1 MRGVTRRDIKVIS
14 HCMDMG
20 RTLGEEVRVRRAP
33 FVAVVTAQAHELPR
47 LPTGVSTPGLRLG
60 LSIRKLE

>member
-1 MRGVTRRDIKVIS
+1 MRGVIRRDIKVIS
-14 HCMDMG
+14 HCTDMG
-20 RTLGEEVRVRRAP
+20 RTLGEVQVRRAP
-33 FVAVVTAQAHELPR
+33 FVVVVTAQAHELPR